1 MMTALAV
8 TYASSQAALPPTQ
21 PPLALIPQIWW
32 NIPSLTSVPLTYP
45 HLHSPLTTYL
55 NTSPPQQDV
64 LTTSH
69 THLLPFP
76 TQHLFPQQ
84 PTGSSPH
91 VHTPV
96 NTHLLACLLTG
107 HPNSGFTTYLLQGL
121 TQGSGLDTMATMA
134 LDQHQTFTQPWHAP
148 RSLIPTL
155 QLNARL
161 VTLRDPFLSLPSQ
174 TSWST
179 LWVPFQRKGQ
189 GNGASLLCAALG
201 VPLVDDKKE
210 GPTTCFEYLGIL
222 LNSAALEACHHC

>member
-1 MMTALAV
+1 MTALAV

-121 TQGSGLDTMATMA
+121 TQGFWVGYHNNHGPLPAPNIRSALACPQVIDTYLAAECQAGHTAGTFPVPPLPNFVVNPLGAIPKKRSGKWRLITVCCPRCAT
-134 LDQHQTFTQPWHAP
+134 
-148 RSLIPTL
+148 R
-155 QLNARL
+155 
-161 VTLRDPFLSLPSQ
+161 
-174 TSWST
+174 
-179 LWVPFQRKGQ
+179 G
-189 GNGASLLCAALG
+189 
-201 VPLVDDKKE
+201 
-210 GPTTCFEYLGIL
+210 
-222 LNSAALEACHHC
+222 